1 MTRASSRWIWAV
13 PLLSSLALAGCEACR
28 GQQDDEDKPPS
39 GQVYDE
45 ARRARRTAATFPA
58 ADEDYFHDMDGG
70 IALTPGEIRGRNAW
84 LVWSGGDDLFW
95 DDLSRTSLG
104 TVDLLKTISSHPS
117 LKFSRDNRWYYL
129 GLVNEPCFD
138 KAKGPDPDRY
148 GLWL

>member
-1 MTRASSRWIWAV
+1 MTRVSSRWIWAV

-28 GQQDDEDKPPS
+28 GQKDDEDKAPS

-45 ARRARRTAATFPA
+45 ARRVRRTAATFPA

-84 LVWSGGDDLFW
+84 LEWSGGDDLFW

-104 TVDLLKTISSHPS
+104 TVDLLKT
-117 LKFSRDNRWYYL
+117 
-129 GLVNEPCFD
+129 V
-138 KAKGPDPDRY
+138 
-148 GLWL
+148 